1 MNFYERK
8 AGKCFFDVQFPKLVR
23 AIEDISG
30 NLSQKQAAVRLPV
43 EVPEN
48 YLEELYYGNL
58 KIGACSDER
67 YQNESRGEIV
77 AAQEELKTSLTPEQW
92 ELFLKFSTR
101 LARQS
106 SEESCRMFQHGFQLA
121 VKLMAAGLGM
131 PKPE

>member
-1 MNFYERK
+1 MNFYETK
-8 AGKCFFDVQFPKLVR
+8 AGRCFFDVQFPKLVR

-67 YQNESRGEIV
+67 YQNESMGEIV
-77 AAQEELKTSLTPEQW
+77 AAPVSYTHLDVYK
-92 ELFLKFSTR
+92 
-101 LARQS
+101 RQI
-106 SEESCRMFQHGFQLA
+106 M
-121 VKLMAAGLGM
+121 
-131 PKPE
+131 